1 MLNLFSVT
9 ARTEKQ
15 IQNFGSLSS
24 SNCEDFLTEPMN
36 EQSADDHIDSDTS
49 ASESDNEEDSCCI
62 HQYWPPSRQRL
73 KTVFNLIFG
82 WVYFQKVFILLELMT
97 VIMQLYHKIRDLID

>member
-1 MLNLFSVT
+1 MLNFFSVT

-36 EQSADDHIDSDTS
+36 EQSTDDCIDSDTS
-49 ASESDNEEDSCCI
+49 ANESDNEEDSCCI

-82 WVYFQKVFILLELMT
+82 
-97 VIMQLYHKIRDLID
+97 